1 MFGQGSKTKGTG
13 KRDAPPRQSSA
24 ARNGGVNTIDEHTTI
39 TGDLEAGGD
48 IRIDGKLIGDLQ
60 CQGRLIVGTTGIIE
74 GDVRCVEAVIEG
86 HYTGSITVSH
96 LLTLKETSTVSGCI
110 RAHQLAIGAGCQLD
124 GQVAVAEMTAAA
136 APAEKSVAKTAALA
150 TP

>member
-1 MFGQGSKTKGTG
+1 MFGQGSKTKRTG
-13 KRDAPPRQSSA
+13 KRDAPPRQSA
-24 ARNGGVNTIDEHTTI
+24 TARNGGVNTIDEHTTI

-86 HYTGSITVSH
+86 RYTGHITVSQ
-96 LLTLKETSTVSGCI
+96 LLTLKETSTVSGSI
-110 RAHQLAIGAGCQLD
+110 RAHQLAIGAGCKLD

-136 APAEKSVAKTAALA
+136 PPVEKPAAKPAALA
-150 TP
+150 TS